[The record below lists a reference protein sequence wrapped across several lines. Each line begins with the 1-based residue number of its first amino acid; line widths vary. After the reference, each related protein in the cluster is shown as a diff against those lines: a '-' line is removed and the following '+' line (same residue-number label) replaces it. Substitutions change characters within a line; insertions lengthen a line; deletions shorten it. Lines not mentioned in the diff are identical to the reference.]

1 MHPLHDYIAGQ
12 IAEKIK
18 DRHIVVM
25 YDPRKELVRYF
36 DEALDGALGD
46 GDLKVGTF
54 GLRKA
59 KVVIFD
65 GSFLQIR
72 FAVEPLT
79 AGEKVDDVVIYLPGV
94 QRDEKT
100 SILLELEKAGIGY
113 TSQALKQMARNVL
126 RRRFTDVAIDE
137 MLKSDALTY
146 ADLSRLAT
154 DTGPADGAAMLKGM
168 FGETD
173 TRALIA
179 SWLSD
184 DQRDAEIEK
193 KGSISELRRTVAA
206 RIGLELAEDA
216 DVSKLRKIAARYVLA
231 NDFRLHF
238 DGEAPASLKT
248 VQSPTSKE
256 HEAAV
261 QNIASRLR
269 ESRNAADYEA
279 MADEVQAQ
287 LGLDEASVAGDRLRS
302 VDTFRFEERAVVGKC
317 FRFIA
322 AERAD
327 GARSLMGSHIHGFW
341 VERDPP
347 RRAVWEAC
355 RLMIEIGELA
365 KQVKDTIAKANGKPE
380 QWVAR
385 YTAVGPDGWFRLDQA
400 QRQLEMLVSGI
411 DENDLDE
418 AALGKTRALYDD
430 AARRMTEGF
439 IKVFEKAGWTVPG
452 VIHQTRIWADVVAS
466 QPKPLAVIVVDA
478 MRYEIGA
485 ELAER
490 LHRLGEVKLAP
501 SLACL
506 PSITPVGMAAL
517 LPGAAASFS
526 VVEKNGKL
534 GALIDGSFLPDLP
547 ARQKY
552 LQARVPGAVDLT
564 LNDVLAWKNQT
575 KKKLEDAKVVLVRST
590 EIDAAG
596 ENTENRYARSI
607 MGGVVDDVARCLQK
621 LASIGIENAVITA
634 DHGHLFFAS
643 EREELMRIGSPGGS
657 EVDLHRRCWIG
668 RGGATPPGSV
678 RIQGAKL
685 GYSTDLDIVV
695 PASIS
700 VFKAGGDL
708 AYHHGGASLQELVI
722 PLLTV
727 RMKPSP
733 ARDAEKN
740 AVVVTFGS
748 ESVTNRIF
756 TVELALGS
764 GLFAEP
770 RKVRPQA
777 VAGGHQVALA
787 KMTGSGP
794 IEAGEVVV
802 EPGKQVTIA
811 FLLIKDDI
819 PALRIQILDAD
830 TDATLYL
837 SHKDIPVRLGV

>member
-1 MHPLHDYIAGQ
+1 MLALHDYIAGQ
-12 IAEKIK
+12 IADKIK
-18 DRHIVVM
+18 ERHIVVM
-25 YDPRKELVRYF
+25 YDPRKELTSF
-36 DEALDGALGD
+36 FEEALEGASSENYVQ
-46 GDLKVGTF
+46 VGRF
-54 GLRKA
+54 GSREA
-59 KVVIFD
+59 KVIVFD
-65 GSFLQIR
+65 GSFLKVR

-79 AGEKVDDVVIYLPGV
+79 SSEKVDDVVIYLPGV

-100 SILLELEKAGIGY
+100 SLLLELEKAGIGY

-146 ADLSRLAT
+146 GDLSHLMT
-154 DTGPADGAAMLKGM
+154 DTGPSDGAAILKGM

-179 SWLSD
+179 AWIVD
-184 DQRDAEIEK
+184 DKNDAEIEK
-193 KGSISELRRTVAA
+193 KGAISELRRTIAA
-206 RIGLELAEDA
+206 RIGLELVEDA
-216 DVSKLRKIAARYVLA
+216 NVSKLRKIAVRYVLA

-238 DGEAPASLKT
+238 DGEAPAGMKT
-248 VQSPTSKE
+248 VQAPTSKD
-256 HEAAV
+256 HEPAV

-269 ESRNAADYEA
+269 ESRNAAVYEA

-287 LGLDEASVAGDRLRS
+287 LGLDEACVAGDRLRS
-302 VDTFRFEERAVVGKC
+302 GDTFRFEERAVVGRC
-317 FRFIA
+317 FQLIA
-322 AERAD
+322 TERPD
-327 GARSLMGSHIHGFW
+327 DARSLMGSHIQVFW

-385 YTAVGPDGWFRLDQA
+385 YTAVAPDGWFRLDQA

-411 DENDLDE
+411 DESDLDE
-418 AALGKTRALYDD
+418 AALVKTRALYDD
-430 AARRMTEGF
+430 AARRMAEGF

-552 LQARVPGAVDLT
+552 LQARIPGAVDLT

-643 EREELMRIGSPGGS
+643 EREESMRIGNPGGS
-657 EVDLHRRCWIG
+657 GVDLHRRCWIG

-685 GYSTDLDIVV
+685 GYATDLDIVV

-748 ESVTNRIF
+748 EAVTNRIF

-802 EPGKQVTIA
+802 EPGKPVTVA

-819 PALRIQILDAD
+819 PALRIQVLDAD

-837 SHKDIPVRLGV
+837 SPKDIPVRLGV